1 LLKLFRKKSSGAS
14 VNTRVIILIVISAL
28 LVALVL
34 QRLFYLQIVMGESY
48 QGNFSL
54 SILKE
59 KTISSARGN
68 IYDRNGV
75 PLAYNE
81 ISNCVT
87 FEDDQTYD
95 STKEKN
101 LSINSTL
108 YHIIKLIE
116 EEGDSVDSVVA
127 DFKVSLA
134 GDGTW
139 YYNSSG
145 YTLSRFKADIF
156 GKSSI
161 TGDDGLTSDQ
171 LNIEASEL
179 MNLLCGGTTT
189 FSSETFYGYGILDDT
204 ITQDELEEYDLPA
217 TYTQE
222 EILQLVALRANIAAY
237 NYQRYKAVTIAE
249 GISDQTVSRILENIS
264 DYPGIDISEEYIRV
278 YDYAEC
284 MSLLIGYTG
293 QVSSEELEELQEVNS
308 EYTATDI
315 VGKSGL
321 ESVYETTLQGTKGYE
336 QLYVNY
342 VGQTQEVISHVD
354 AQAGNDLYLTIDV
367 ELQQAAY
374 QMLEQEIAGILYTK
388 VIPVEEYNTENLTSA
403 DEVYIAYYDLYYALF
418 ENNILSVSHLKSSDA
433 SENEQTVYQAFL
445 TKASEIFSVIRQELL
460 SDDPTVYADL
470 DEEYQVYVS
479 YIVNNMLMEDTGILN
494 EDAIDKTDATYIA
507 WTDDSSISLK
517 EYLTYAISQNWIDVS
532 KLNVDSEYLDSDEM
546 YSAIADY
553 IAEYL
558 YDDDF
563 CRLVYRYM
571 LKEQRITGEQICMLL
586 FDQDVLEMNTS
597 QYERLESG
605 SLSGYTFLMDK
616 IYNLEITPSQLGL
629 TPCSG
634 AVVITDV
641 NSGEVLACVSYPGY
655 DNNRLAND
663 MDDDYY
669 YSLLYNSSSPFYS
682 RATQEAIAPGSTFKI
697 VSAAAGV
704 TEGVVTISEGI
715 TCTGTFDL
723 VDPVINCW
731 NEYGHGTIT
740 LQTALTESCNYY
752 FNTVGYRLSAMTG
765 TYSDDAGIELLKKY
779 AEMFGLTEKSGV
791 EVSETSPHFATS
803 ASPRAAMGQSD
814 HTYTATQLARYVS
827 TIANGGTSYYLTLVK
842 YTSDSSGSVLEE
854 NEPEVGST
862 VELSDDLWDAIH
874 AGMRGMVQNHDS
886 FSGFTGVAVAGKTGT
901 TQITTSQPNH
911 ATFIGYAPYDD
922 PEIGIVVRIANGYT
936 SANAATLARN
946 VISYYYGIDEEDTLI
961 TGHAYTVDTDTEW
974 ED

>member
-1 LLKLFRKKSSGAS
+1 MI
-14 VNTRVIILIVISAL
+14 VLIVIAVL
-28 LVALVL
+28 LVSLLV

-48 QGNFSL
+48 QENFSL

-95 STKEKN
+95 TTKEKN

-116 EEGDSVDSVVA
+116 EEGDSVDSVVE
-127 DFKVSLA
+127 DFKISLDE
-134 GDGTW
+134 DGTW

-145 YTLSRFKADIF
+145 YTLNRFKADIF
-156 GKSSI
+156 GESNIS
-161 TGDDGLTSDQ
+161 DLTAEQ

-179 MNLLCGGTTT
+179 MNIL
-189 FSSETFYGYGILDDT
+189 SSSGSNDYGITGYGILDDS
-204 ITQDELEEYDLPA
+204 ITDAEREEYDLPM
-217 TYTQE
+217 TYTDKE
-222 EILQLVALRANIAAY
+222 LLQLVALRASIATY
-237 NYQRYKAVTIAE
+237 SYQRYQAVTIAE
-249 GISDQTVSRILENIS
+249 GVSDQTVSRILENIS

-293 QVSSEELEELQEVNS
+293 QVSSEELEELQEINS

-321 ESVYETTLQGTKGYE
+321 ESVFETTLQGTKGYE
-336 QLYVNY
+336 QLYVNN
-342 VGQTQEVISHVD
+342 VGQTQEIISHVD

-433 SENEQTVYQAFL
+433 TENEQTVYQAFL

-460 SDDPTVYADL
+460 SEDPTVYTDL
-470 DEEYQVYVS
+470 DDEFQVYVS
-479 YIVNNMLMEDTGILN
+479 YIVNDMLMEDTGILN
-494 EDAIDKTDATYIA
+494 EEAIDKTDATYIA
-507 WTDDSSISLK
+507 WTEDSSISLK

-553 IAEYL
+553 IADYL
-558 YDDDF
+558 YEDDDF

-571 LKEQRITGEQICMLL
+571 LKDQRITGEQICMLL
-586 FDQDVLEMNTS
+586 FDQGVLDMNTS
-597 QYERLESG
+597 QYERLQSG
-605 SLSGYTFLMDK
+605 ALSGYTFLMDK

-669 YSLLYNSSSPFYS
+669 YSLINNSSSPFYS
-682 RATQEAIAPGSTFKI
+682 RATQESIAPGSTFKI

-704 TEGVVTISEGI
+704 SEGVVTINEGI

-740 LQTALTESCNYY
+740 LQTAITESCNYY
-752 FNTVGYRLSAMTG
+752 FNMVGYRLSALSG

-779 AEMFGLTEKSGV
+779 AAMFGLTEKSGI

-803 ASPRAAMGQSD
+803 ASPQAAMGQSN
-814 HTYTATQLARYVS
+814 HTYTATQLARYVN
-827 TIANGGTSYYLTLVK
+827 TIANSGTSYYLTLVK

-862 VELSDDLWDAIH
+862 VELSDELWDAIH
-874 AGMRGMVQNHDS
+874 AGMRGMVKNHDS
-886 FSGFTGVAVAGKTGT
+886 FSGFTGVEVAGKTGT

-911 ATFIGYAPYDD
+911 ATFIGYAPYDN

-946 VISYYYGIDEEDTLI
+946 VISYYYGIDDEDTLI

>member
-1 LLKLFRKKSSGAS
+1 MLKLFRKKTSGPSISS
-14 VNTRVIILIVISAL
+14 RVIVLIVVAVL
-28 LVALVL
+28 LVALIV

-48 QGNFSL
+48 QENFSL

-87 FEDDQTYD
+87 FEDNQTYD
-95 STKEKN
+95 TTKEKN

-116 EEGDSVDSVVA
+116 EEGDSVDSVVE
-127 DFKVSLA
+127 DFKISLDE
-134 GDGTW
+134 DGSW

-145 YTLSRFKADIF
+145 YTLNRFKADIF
-156 GKSSI
+156 GESNIS
-161 TGDDGLTSDQ
+161 GLTAEQ

-179 MNLLCGGTTT
+179 MEILSGSGSNDYGI
-189 FSSETFYGYGILDDT
+189 SGYGILDDS
-204 ITQDELEEYDLPA
+204 ITEAEREEYDLPM
-217 TYTQE
+217 TYTDE
-222 EILQLVALRANIAAY
+222 ELLQLVALRASIATY
-237 NYQRYKAVTIAE
+237 SYQRYQAVTIAE
-249 GISDQTVSRILENIS
+249 GVSDQTVSRILENIS
-264 DYPGIDISEEYIRV
+264 DFPGIDISEEYIRV

-321 ESVYETTLQGTKGYE
+321 ESVFETTLQGTKGYE
-336 QLYVNY
+336 QLYVNN
-342 VGQTQEVISHVD
+342 VGQTQEIISHVD

-460 SDDPTVYADL
+460 SDEPTVYTDL

-479 YIVNNMLMEDTGILN
+479 YIVNDMLMEDTGILN
-494 EDAIDKTDATYIA
+494 EEAIDKTDATYIA
-507 WTDDSSISLK
+507 WTEDSSISLK

-553 IAEYL
+553 IADYL
-558 YDDDF
+558 YEDDDF

-571 LKEQRITGEQICMLL
+571 LKDQRITGEQICMLL

-605 SLSGYTFLMDK
+605 ALSGYTFLMDK

-655 DNNRLAND
+655 DNNRLA
-663 MDDDYY
+663 
-669 YSLLYNSSSPFYS
+669 
-682 RATQEAIAPGSTFKI
+682 
-697 VSAAAGV
+697 
-704 TEGVVTISEGI
+704 
-715 TCTGTFDL
+715 
-723 VDPVINCW
+723 
-731 NEYGHGTIT
+731 
-740 LQTALTESCNYY
+740 
-752 FNTVGYRLSAMTG
+752 
-765 TYSDDAGIELLKKY
+765 
-779 AEMFGLTEKSGV
+779 
-791 EVSETSPHFATS
+791 
-803 ASPRAAMGQSD
+803 
-814 HTYTATQLARYVS
+814 
-827 TIANGGTSYYLTLVK
+827 
-842 YTSDSSGSVLEE
+842 
-854 NEPEVGST
+854 
-862 VELSDDLWDAIH
+862 
-874 AGMRGMVQNHDS
+874 
-886 FSGFTGVAVAGKTGT
+886 
-901 TQITTSQPNH
+901 
-911 ATFIGYAPYDD
+911 
-922 PEIGIVVRIANGYT
+922 
-936 SANAATLARN
+936 
-946 VISYYYGIDEEDTLI
+946 
-961 TGHAYTVDTDTEW
+961 
-974 ED
+974 

>member
-1 LLKLFRKKSSGAS
+1 MLRKFRRKSSGTP
-14 VNTRVIILIVISAL
+14 VNSRIVILVVIAVLLSA
-28 LVALVL
+28 VIL

-48 QGNFSL
+48 QENFSL

-59 KTISSARGN
+59 KTVSAARGN

-87 FEDDQTYD
+87 FEDDQTYE

-116 EEGDSVDSVVA
+116 EEGDSVDSVVE
-127 DFKVSLA
+127 DFDISISE
-134 GDGTW
+134 DGTW
-139 YYNSSG
+139 EYNTSG
-145 YTLSRFKADIF
+145 YTLNRFKADLF
-156 GKSSI
+156 GESAIS
-161 TGDDGLTSDQ
+161 GLEAEQ
-171 LNIEASEL
+171 LNIEADDL
-179 MNLLCGGTTT
+179 MDLLCDGTTT
-189 FSSETFYGYGILDDT
+189 FADETFYGYGVLDET
-204 ITQDELEEYDLPA
+204 ITEEELEEYDLPA
-217 TYTQE
+217 TYTNE

-237 NYQRYKAVTIAE
+237 SYQRYNAVTIAE
-249 GISDQTVSRILENIS
+249 GVSEQTVTRILENIS
-264 DYPGIDISEEYIRV
+264 DYPGIDVTEEYIRV

-284 MSLLIGYTG
+284 MAGLIGYTG
-293 QVSSEELEELQEVNS
+293 QISAEELEELQEVS
-308 EYTATDI
+308 DDYTSTDI

-354 AQAGNDLYLTIDV
+354 AQAGNDLYLTIDA

-374 QMLEQEIAGILYTK
+374 QMLEQEIAGILWSK
-388 VIPVEEYNTENLTSA
+388 VISVEEYNTENLTSA
-403 DEVYIAYYDLYYALF
+403 DDVYIAYYDVYYALF
-418 ENNILSVSHLKSSDA
+418 ENNILSVSHLKSSEATD
-433 SENEQTVYQAFL
+433 NEQTVYQAFQ
-445 TKASEIFSVIRQELL
+445 TKAAEIFEVIRQELL
-460 SDDPTVYADL
+460 SDTPTIYSDL

-479 YIVNNMLMEDTGILN
+479 YIVNDMLMEDTGILN
-494 EDAIDKTDATYIA
+494 EEAIDKTDATYIA
-507 WTDDSSISLK
+507 WTEDSSISLK

-532 KLNVDSEYLDSDEM
+532 KLNVDEAFLDSDEM

-553 IAEYL
+553 IADYL
-558 YDDDF
+558 YEDDDF
-563 CRLVYRYM
+563 CSQVYRYM

-586 FDQDVLEMNTS
+586 FDQGVLEMNTS
-597 QYERLESG
+597 QYERLQSG
-605 SLSGYTFLMDK
+605 SLDGYTFLMDK
-616 IYNLEITPSQLGL
+616 ISNLEITPSQLGL

-634 AVVITDV
+634 TVVITDV

-669 YSLLYNSSSPFYS
+669 YSLLNNSSSPFYS

-704 TEGVVTISEGI
+704 MEGVVTIDEYI
-715 TCTGTFDL
+715 NCTGTFDL

-731 NEYGHGTIT
+731 KEWGHGSIT
-740 LQTALTESCNYY
+740 LQTAITESCNYY
-752 FNTVGYRLSAMTG
+752 FNTVGYRLSAMSG
-765 TYSDDAGIELLKKY
+765 TYSDDAGVELLKKY

-803 ASPRAAMGQSD
+803 ASPQAAMGQSD
-814 HTYTATQLARYVS
+814 HAFTATQLARYVS

-854 NEPEVGST
+854 NEPEIGST
-862 VELSDDLWDAIH
+862 VELTDSLWNAIH
-874 AGMRGMVQNHDS
+874 EGMRGMVKNSDA
-886 FSGFTGVAVAGKTGT
+886 FDGFTGVAVAGKTGT
-901 TQITTSQPNH
+901 TQITTSIPNH

-936 SANAATLARN
+936 SANAAALARN
-946 VISYYYGIDEEDTLI
+946 VISYYYGIDDVDTLI
-961 TGHAYTVDTDTEW
+961 TGRAYNVDTDTEW

>member
-1 LLKLFRKKSSGAS
+1 MLKLFRKKTTAPSIGS
-14 VNTRVIILIVISAL
+14 RVIVLIVVAVL
-28 LVALVL
+28 LVALVI

-48 QGNFSL
+48 QENFSL

-87 FEDDQTYD
+87 FEDNQTYD
-95 STKEKN
+95 TTKEKN

-116 EEGDSVDSVVA
+116 EEGDSVDSVVE
-127 DFKVSLA
+127 DFKISLA
-134 GDGTW
+134 EDGTW

-145 YTLSRFKADIF
+145 YTLNRFKADIF
-156 GKSSI
+156 GESNIS
-161 TGDDGLTSDQ
+161 DLTADQ

-179 MNLLCGGTTT
+179 MEILSASGSNDYGI
-189 FSSETFYGYGILDDT
+189 SGYGILDDS
-204 ITQDELEEYDLPA
+204 ITEEEREEYDLPM
-217 TYTQE
+217 TYTDE
-222 EILQLVALRANIAAY
+222 ELLQLVALRASIATY
-237 NYQRYKAVTIAE
+237 SYQRYQAVTIAE
-249 GISDQTVSRILENIS
+249 GVSDQTVSRILENIS

-293 QVSSEELEELQEVNS
+293 QISSEELEELQEINS

-336 QLYVNY
+336 QLYVNN
-342 VGQTQEVISHVD
+342 VGQTQEIISHVD

-433 SENEQTVYQAFL
+433 TENEQTVYQAFL

-460 SDDPTVYADL
+460 SDDPAVYTDL

-479 YIVNNMLMEDTGILN
+479 YIVNDMLMDDTGILN
-494 EDAIDKTDATYIA
+494 EEAIDKTDATYIA

-553 IAEYL
+553 IADYL
-558 YDDDF
+558 YEDDDF

-571 LKEQRITGEQICMLL
+571 LKDQRITGEQICMLL
-586 FDQDVLEMNTS
+586 FDQGVLDMNTS

-605 SLSGYTFLMDK
+605 ALSGYTFLMDK

-669 YSLLYNSSSPFYS
+669 YSLINNSSSPFYS

-740 LQTALTESCNYY
+740 LQTAITESCNYY

-779 AEMFGLTEKSGV
+779 AAMFGLTEKSGV

-803 ASPRAAMGQSD
+803 ASPQAAMGQSD

-862 VELSDDLWDAIH
+862 VSLSSDLWDAIH
-874 AGMRGMVQNHDS
+874 AGMRGMVKNHDS
-886 FSGFTGVAVAGKTGT
+886 FSGFTGVEVAGKTGT
-901 TQITTSQPNH
+901 TQVTTSQPNH
-911 ATFIGYAPYDD
+911 ATFMGYAPYDD

-946 VISYYYGIDEEDTLI
+946 VISYYYGIDDEDTLI

>member
-1 LLKLFRKKSSGAS
+1 MFEKFRKKLPKSSANS
-14 VNTRVIILIVISAL
+14 RVIILVVVAAL
-28 LVALVL
+28 LVTVVI

-48 QGNFSL
+48 QENFSL

-59 KTISSARGN
+59 KTISAARGN

-75 PLAYNE
+75 AIAYNE

-87 FEDDQTYD
+87 FEDDQSYS

-101 LSINSTL
+101 LTINSTL

-116 EEGDSVDSVVA
+116 EEGDSVDSVVE
-127 DFKVSLA
+127 DFKISLA
-134 GDGTW
+134 EDGTW

-145 YTLSRFKADIF
+145 YTLNRFKADIY
-156 GKSSI
+156 GVSLISS
-161 TGDDGLTSDQ
+161 LTADQ
-171 LNIEASEL
+171 LNVTAEDL
-179 MNLLCGGTTT
+179 MDLLC
-189 FSSETFYGYGILDDT
+189 SSNSLYGYGILDET
-204 ITQDELEEYDLPA
+204 ITDEEREEYGLPDS
-217 TYTQE
+217 YTQE
-222 EILQLVALRANIAAY
+222 EVLQLTALRAAIAAN
-237 NYQRYKAVTIAE
+237 NYQRYKATTIAE
-249 GISDQTVSRILENIS
+249 DISDQTVARILENIS
-264 DYPGIDISEEYIRV
+264 DYPGIDITEEYIRV

-284 MSLLIGYTG
+284 MAGLIGYTG
-293 QVSSEELEELQEVNS
+293 QISSEELEELQEVNAD
-308 EYTATDI
+308 YTATDI

-321 ESVYETTLQGTKGYE
+321 ESVYETTLQGKKGYE

-374 QMLEQEIAGILYTK
+374 QMLEQEIAGILYSK

-403 DEVYIAYYDLYYALF
+403 DDVYIAYYDLYYAFF

-433 SENEQTVYQAFL
+433 SENEQAVYQAFL
-445 TKASEIFSVIRQELL
+445 TKAAEIFEVIRQELL
-460 SDDPTVYADL
+460 SDDPTVYKDL

-479 YIVNNMLMEDTGILN
+479 YIVNDMLMDDTGILN

-532 KLNVDSEYLDSDEM
+532 KLNVEDEYMDSDEM

-553 IAEYL
+553 IADYL
-558 YDDDF
+558 YDDDDF

-571 LKEQRITGEQICMLL
+571 LKEQRISGEQICMLL

-597 QYERLESG
+597 QYERLENG

-616 IYNLEITPSQLGL
+616 IANLEITPSQLGL

-634 AVVITDV
+634 TVVITDV
-641 NSGEVLACVSYPGY
+641 NTGEVLACVSYPGY
-655 DNNRLAND
+655 DNNKLAND

-669 YSLLYNSSSPFYS
+669 YSLLNNSSSPFYS
-682 RATQEAIAPGSTFKI
+682 RATQESIAPGSTFKI

-704 TEGVVTISEGI
+704 SEGVISISESI
-715 TCTGTFDL
+715 YCTGTFDL
-723 VDPVINCW
+723 VSPEINCW
-731 NEYGHGTIT
+731 QTYGHGFLT
-740 LQTALTESCNYY
+740 LQSAITQSCNYY

-779 AEMFGLTEKSGV
+779 AAMFGLTEKSGV

-803 ASPRAAMGQSD
+803 ASPQAAMGQSD
-814 HTYTATQLARYVS
+814 HAYTATQLARYVS

-842 YTSDSSGSVLEE
+842 YTADSSGAIIEE

-862 VELSDDLWDAIH
+862 VELSDELWDAIH
-874 AGMRGMVQNHDS
+874 AGMRGMVQNSDA

-911 ATFIGYAPYDD
+911 ATFIGYAPYDN

-936 SANAATLARN
+936 SSNAAALARN
-946 VISYYYGIDEEDTLI
+946 VISYYYGIDDVDTLI
-961 TGHAYTVDTDTEW
+961 TGKKYDVDTGTEW
-974 ED
+974 TD

>member
-1 LLKLFRKKSSGAS
+1 MFQQFKKKFPKSS
-14 VNTRVIILIVISAL
+14 VNSRVIILVIIAVL
-28 LVALVL
+28 LAATVI

-48 QGNFSL
+48 QENFSL
-54 SILKE
+54 SILKT
-59 KTISSARGN
+59 KTINAARGN

-75 PLAYNE
+75 AIAYNE
-81 ISNCVT
+81 ISYCVT
-87 FEDDQTYD
+87 FEDNLTYD

-116 EEGDSVDSVVA
+116 EEGDSVDSVVE
-127 DFKVSLA
+127 DFKISIA
-134 GDGTW
+134 DDGSW

-145 YTLSRFKADIF
+145 YTLNRFKADIF
-156 GKSSI
+156 GESNI
-161 TGDDGLTSDQ
+161 SDLEANQ
-171 LNIEASEL
+171 LNIEAADL
-179 MNLLCGGTTT
+179 MEILCGGYN
-189 FSSETFYGYGILDDT
+189 SEYAITGYGLLDDS
-204 ITQDELEEYDLPA
+204 ITAQEREEYDLPE
-217 TYTQE
+217 TYTQQ
-222 EILQLVALRANIAAY
+222 EILQIVAMRANIAAY
-237 NYQRYKAVTIAE
+237 SYQRYQAVTIAE
-249 GISDQTVSRILENIS
+249 GISDQTVARILENIS

-284 MSLLIGYTG
+284 MAGLIGYTG

-308 EYTATDI
+308 DYSATDI

-336 QLYVNY
+336 TLYVNY
-342 VGQTQEVISHVD
+342 VGQTQEVVEEVD

-367 ELQQAAY
+367 ELQEAAY
-374 QMLEQEIAGILYTK
+374 QMLEQEIAGILYSK

-445 TKASEIFSVIRQELL
+445 IKASEIFEVIRQELL
-460 SDDPTVYADL
+460 SDDPTIYKDL

-479 YIVNNMLMEDTGILN
+479 YIVNDMLMEDTGILN

-507 WTDDSSISLK
+507 WTEDSSISLK

-532 KLNVDSEYLDSDEM
+532 KLNVEDEYLDSDEM

-553 IAEYL
+553 IADYL
-558 YDDDF
+558 YEDDDF
-563 CRLVYRYM
+563 CRQVYRYM
-571 LKEQRITGEQICMLL
+571 LKDQRITGEQICMLL
-586 FDQDVLEMNTS
+586 FDQGVLEMNES

-634 AVVITDV
+634 TVVITDV

-669 YSLLYNSSSPFYS
+669 YSLLNNSSSPFYS

-704 TEGVVTISEGI
+704 SEGVVSINESI
-715 TCTGTFDL
+715 YCTGTFDL
-723 VDPVINCW
+723 VSPEINCW
-731 NEYGHGTIT
+731 NTNGHG
-740 LQTALTESCNYY
+740 ALTLSEAITKSCNYY

-765 TYSDDAGIELLKKY
+765 TYSDEAGIEILKKY
-779 AEMFGLTEKSGV
+779 AAMFGLTEKSGV

-803 ASPRAAMGQSD
+803 ATPQAAMGQSD

-842 YTSDSSGSVLEE
+842 YTSDSSGAVLEE

-862 VELSDDLWDAIH
+862 VELSDELWDAIH
-874 AGMRGMVQNHDS
+874 SGMRGMVQNS
-886 FSGFTGVAVAGKTGT
+886 SAFSGFTGVAVAGKTGT
-901 TQITTSQPNH
+901 TQITTSIPNH
-911 ATFIGYAPYDD
+911 ATFIGYAPYDN

-936 SANAATLARN
+936 SANAAALARN
-946 VISYYYGIDEEDTLI
+946 VISYYYGIEDEDTLI
-961 TGHAYTVDTDTEW
+961 TGKAYDVDTGIEVND
-974 ED
+974 